1 MHAPGRD
8 QASTYRRHGLCCMKG
23 PGKFTS
29 DAVVPGAQE
38 TVPLSRIVEG
48 MTTVNSAGRCGSSTH
63 RRWTLERINRRSTRF
78 IIGFETRE
86 SQVPCASIT
95 ESPVVS
101 TLRSRRAHRGGAAH
115 HEAPGPR
122 LVARPMPRS
131 PRDDPDESTGRRGS
145 SSDSSAADWR
155 RRLAPGA
162 GGAANGT
169 PSFLTSPADRGGRL
183 GQPVRELLLTDPRTE
198 ESPRRR
204 AEQPACRGSRTYS
217 VRMKDGTRIS
227 TTVAATTMLE
237 PRVPA
242 DVPFLGWPS

>member
-1 MHAPGRD
+1 LLAKVRPRDIAGKARRRVAAELIGDLEGNLSTQHAVPNQIRDSRSASALLIDHRVACQLAPQGSRPGHIAVKLLTMSR
-8 QASTYRRHGLCCMKG
+8 QA
-23 PGKFTS
+23 
-29 DAVVPGAQE
+29 
-38 TVPLSRIVEG
+38 
-48 MTTVNSAGRCGSSTH
+48 
-63 RRWTLERINRRSTRF
+63 
-78 IIGFETRE
+78 
-86 SQVPCASIT
+86 
-95 ESPVVS
+95 
-101 TLRSRRAHRGGAAH
+101 
-115 HEAPGPR
+115 PR
-122 LVARPMPRS
+122 LVARLMPRS
-131 PRDDPDESTGRRGS
+131 SRDDPDESTGRRGS

-155 RRLAPGA
+155 SRLAPRA

-217 VRMKDGTRIS
+217 LRMKDGTRIW
-227 TTVAATTMLE
+227 TTVAATTMLQ